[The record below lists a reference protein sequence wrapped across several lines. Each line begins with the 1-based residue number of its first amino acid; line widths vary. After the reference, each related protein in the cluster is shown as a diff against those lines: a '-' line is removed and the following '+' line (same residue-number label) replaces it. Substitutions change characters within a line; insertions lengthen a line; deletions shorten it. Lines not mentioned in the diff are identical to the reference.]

1 MRLIQKNCC
10 LTGKYVVPI
19 SIGVC
24 GNSRT
29 KSLQFRLLEAAMAI
43 IMAATKLPKTEA
55 DTAGPKNLNR
65 AIARVTEFHF
75 LMQDL
80 EYL

>member
-1 MRLIQKNCC
+1 
-10 LTGKYVVPI
+10 VPI

-75 LMQDL
+75 LMQDI